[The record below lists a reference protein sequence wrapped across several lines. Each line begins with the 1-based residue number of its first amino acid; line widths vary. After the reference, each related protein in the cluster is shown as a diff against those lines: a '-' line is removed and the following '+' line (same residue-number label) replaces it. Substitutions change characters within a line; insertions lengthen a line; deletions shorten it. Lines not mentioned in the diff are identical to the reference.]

1 MAKDGIE
8 LKVFDKDMQRALRS
22 IRFWGGKTLDQV
34 SKEVQKATLNT
45 AADAQQNV
53 KDNGSIS
60 TSLLINSISSKFD
73 KIRNIG
79 EVIVNAAYGGY
90 VEFGR
95 KAGGFPPLAPLETWV
110 KKKGIETDPKKIK
123 SVAFLIGRSIA
134 KNGTKPKPFLI
145 PAWKKNANLL
155 VENIKGV
162 LRRSGKNSKV

>member
-1 MAKDGIE
+1 MAKDGIQ

-22 IRFWGGKTLDQV
+22 IRFWGGKTLDQC
-34 SKEVQKATLNT
+34 SLEVRKATLNT

-73 KIRNIG
+73 KLRNIG
-79 EVIVNAAYGGY
+79 EVIVGAAYGGY

-95 KAGGFPPLAPLETWV
+95 KAGGFPPLAPLETWI

-134 KNGTKPKPFLI
+134 KNGTKPKPYLI

-155 VENIKGV
+155 VGNLKAV
-162 LRRSGKNSKV
+162 LRNSGKNSKL